1 MWTDTQTCII
11 RTATKT
17 IMELI
22 CIITGS
28 IMTLVTLYILFQQR
42 SNSKSNNKSIQQM
55 ERMMFLIHSLLRNIA
70 QILMFGTALYFNK
83 THVNQQLMSFLM
95 AVIGWCLMGGTLH
108 AIALWFFILPLRFL
122 RQRPSMIRSIG
133 VFFDYTLRLDV
144 LYFCL
149 FLAAIVPT
157 FLGSSAESYRLT
169 INLIHVLIFF
179 TLMPPIYLILLAAGL
194 LHETMHNNN
203 NTNTKTSNCLRLVCN
218 LMCFKRTN
226 IQPKKTSES
235 SLSRRR
241 SSNIDQVTTK
251 LKFSVILLIVLG
263 FSSLGF
269 SLFVVLFDVA
279 YFMHDFGICCTILCL
294 IGCPWELIIYFMF
307 FRKQTEPSKNKQ
319 NIAAGTSGKETYKT
333 GEVVSNTYVKTNS
346 TICTLEDEISHARRN
361 SKTTD
366 TCTDTQEN
374 STTFTLEDE
383 ISHARRNSTTCTLE
397 DEISHARS
405 NSTAINTIEDI
416 STIR

>member
-42 SNSKSNNKSIQQM
+42 SNSKSKNKSIQQM

-83 THVNQQLMSFLM
+83 THVNQQLMAFLM

-133 VFFDYTLRLDV
+133 AYFDYTLRLDV

-149 FLAAIVPT
+149 FLSAIAPMV
-157 FLGSSAESYRLT
+157 FLGSYRLT
-169 INLIHVLIFF
+169 INLIHLLIFF
-179 TLMPPIYLILLAAGL
+179 TTMPPIYLILLAAGL
-194 LHETMHNNN
+194 LHEIMHKP

-218 LMCFKRTN
+218 LMCFKQAN
-226 IQPKKTSES
+226 IQTIASES

-251 LKFSVILLIVLG
+251 LKVSAMLLIVLG
-263 FSSLGF
+263 FSCLGF

-279 YFMHDFGICCTILCL
+279 FNQPHIWYSMLCL
-294 IGCPWELIIYFMF
+294 VGCPWELFIYFMF
-307 FRKQTEPSKNKQ
+307 FRKQTEPSKNKF
-319 NIAAGTSGKETYKT
+319 AAGTSGNETYKT

-366 TCTDTQEN
+366 TDTQGN

-383 ISHARRNSTTCTLE
+383 ISHAR
-397 DEISHARS
+397 S
-405 NSTAINTIEDI
+405 NSTAMSTIEDR
-416 STIR
+416 STSN

>member
-11 RTATKT
+11 RTTTKT

-83 THVNQQLMSFLM
+83 THVNQQLMAFLM

-133 VFFDYTLRLDV
+133 AFFDYTLRLDV

-149 FLAAIVPT
+149 FLSAIAPMV
-157 FLGSSAESYRLT
+157 FLGSYRLT
-169 INLIHVLIFF
+169 INLIHLLIFF
-179 TLMPPIYLILLAAGL
+179 TVMPPIYLILLAAGL
-194 LHETMHNNN
+194 LHEIMHKP

-319 NIAAGTSGKETYKT
+319 NIDHGSYLKTNSTSLSKNNLAAGTSGKEKYK
-333 GEVVSNTYVKTNS
+333 VH
-346 TICTLEDEISHARRN
+346 LEDETGN
-361 SKTTD
+361 
-366 TCTDTQEN
+366 TCTDTQGN
-374 STTFTLEDE
+374 STTGTLEDE

-405 NSTAINTIEDI
+405 NSTAMSTIEDR
-416 STIR
+416 STSN

>member
-70 QILMFGTALYFNK
+70 QSLMFGTALYFNK
-83 THVNQQLMSFLM
+83 THVNQQFMSFLM

-133 VFFDYTLRLDV
+133 AFFDYTLRLDV

-203 NTNTKTSNCLRLVCN
+203 N
-218 LMCFKRTN
+218 
-226 IQPKKTSES
+226 
-235 SLSRRR
+235 
-241 SSNIDQVTTK
+241 
-251 LKFSVILLIVLG
+251 
-263 FSSLGF
+263 
-269 SLFVVLFDVA
+269 
-279 YFMHDFGICCTILCL
+279 
-294 IGCPWELIIYFMF
+294 
-307 FRKQTEPSKNKQ
+307 
-319 NIAAGTSGKETYKT
+319 
-333 GEVVSNTYVKTNS
+333 
-346 TICTLEDEISHARRN
+346 
-361 SKTTD
+361 
-366 TCTDTQEN
+366 
-374 STTFTLEDE
+374 
-383 ISHARRNSTTCTLE
+383 
-397 DEISHARS
+397 
-405 NSTAINTIEDI
+405 
-416 STIR
+416 

>member
-55 ERMMFLIHSLLRNIA
+55 ERMMFLIHSLLHNIA

-133 VFFDYTLRLDV
+133 AFFDYTLRLDV

-194 LHETMHNNN
+194 LHEIMHKP

-251 LKFSVILLIVLG
+251 LKVSAMLLIVLG
-263 FSSLGF
+263 FSCLGF

-279 YFMHDFGICCTILCL
+279 FDQPHIWYSFLCL
-294 IGCPWELIIYFMF
+294 VGCPWELVIYFMF
-307 FRKQTEPSKNKQ
+307 FRKQTEPSKNKF
-319 NIAAGTSGKETYKT
+319 AAGTSGNETYKT

-366 TCTDTQEN
+366 TTQG
-374 STTFTLEDE
+374 
-383 ISHARRNSTTCTLE
+383 NSTTCTLE

-405 NSTAINTIEDI
+405 NSTAMSTIEDR
-416 STIR
+416 STSN

>member
-55 ERMMFLIHSLLRNIA
+55 ERMMFLIHSLLHNIA

-133 VFFDYTLRLDV
+133 AFFDYTLRLDV

-194 LHETMHNNN
+194 LHETMHNNNN

-319 NIAAGTSGKETYKT
+319 NIDHGSYLKTNSTSLSKNNLAAGTSGKEKYK
-333 GEVVSNTYVKTNS
+333 VH
-346 TICTLEDEISHARRN
+346 LEDEI
-361 SKTTD
+361 
-366 TCTDTQEN
+366 TCTDTQGN
-374 STTFTLEDE
+374 STTCTLEDE

-405 NSTAINTIEDI
+405 NSTAMSTIEDR
-416 STIR
+416 STSN

>member
-42 SNSKSNNKSIQQM
+42 SNSKSKNKSIQQM
-55 ERMMFLIHSLLRNIA
+55 ERMMFLIHSLLHNIA

-83 THVNQQLMSFLM
+83 THVNQKLMSFLM

-149 FLAAIVPT
+149 FLSAIAPMV
-157 FLGSSAESYRLT
+157 FLGSYRLT
-169 INLIHVLIFF
+169 INLIHLLIFF
-179 TLMPPIYLILLAAGL
+179 TTMPPIYLILLAAGL
-194 LHETMHNNN
+194 LHEIMHKP

-218 LMCFKRTN
+218 LLCFKQVN
-226 IQPKKTSES
+226 IQTIASES

-251 LKFSVILLIVLG
+251 LKVSAMLLIVLG
-263 FSSLGF
+263 FSCLGF

-279 YFMHDFGICCTILCL
+279 FNQPHIWYSMLCL
-294 IGCPWELIIYFMF
+294 VGCPWELFIYFMF
-307 FRKQTEPSKNKQ
+307 FRKQTEPSKNKF
-319 NIAAGTSGKETYKT
+319 AAGTSGNETYKT

-366 TCTDTQEN
+366 TDTQGN

-383 ISHARRNSTTCTLE
+383 ISHAR
-397 DEISHARS
+397 S
-405 NSTAINTIEDI
+405 NSTAMSTIEDR
-416 STIR
+416 STSN